1 MPPWRNW
8 AGDQRC
14 APSRR
19 VEPSSEAELIDALEG
34 ATRVRVAGSGHSFT
48 DIALT
53 DGLQVS
59 LRRMNRVLSVDGTL
73 ARVQGGIRLREL
85 GIELAERG
93 LAMENLGDV
102 DAQTLA
108 GALATGT
115 HGTGV
120 GFRNLSSRVGGMRL
134 VTAEGA
140 VDVEGDDLRAARV
153 SLGALGVA
161 TEITL
166 RCQPLYTLRRTDE
179 RRPLDET
186 LARLE
191 EL

>member
-1 MPPWRNW
+1 RRGHRSSRGVIWRNW

-14 APSRR
+14 APEAR
-19 VEPSSEAELIDALEG
+19 VEPESEDELVAALAG
-34 ATRVRVAGSGHSFT
+34 ASRVRVAGSGHSFT

-59 LRRMNRVLSVDGTL
+59 LRRMSRVLSVDGSL
-73 ARVQGGIRLREL
+73 VRVQGGIRLREL
-85 GIELAERG
+85 GVELARRG

-120 GFRNLSSRVGGMRL
+120 GYRNLSSQ
-134 VTAEGA
+134 
-140 VDVEGDDLRAARV
+140 VE
-153 SLGALGVA
+153 
-161 TEITL
+161 
-166 RCQPLYTLRRTDE
+166 
-179 RRPLDET
+179 
-186 LARLE
+186 
-191 EL
+191 